1 MENCGRGPSFDT
13 VPVQLFLAN
22 GAALASSFR
31 CARSDD
37 LAPGIAVT
45 IDRQYVAASSAVGLF
60 PGTKGQ
66 VCPPCGRRRDH
77 ERGRGRSAILGVVV
91 YSPVR
96 LFAEGVAACLDAQP
110 DTRAVACHDVQ
121 SLGAELEAGGAGV
134 VLVDVT
140 DRRAI
145 EQGRAL
151 IQAFPD
157 VKAIA
162 LALPEA
168 AEDVI
173 ACADAGFVSYVPRNA
188 CVEDMCE
195 VLRRALRDEVF
206 CDPKVSG
213 GLLRE
218 LRRRQAMSAP
228 ASEPGDELTRRE
240 REVLAPARPANEQQG
255 DRAPALP
262 QHRDGQESRPFDPDE
277 AQRPRPLGGAGAAAG
292 GSDDRRLL
300 VRPAVSR
307 ERAAASL
314 PIRNPDRRDSST
326 PLVLVLAA
334 HLPAHRR
341 DAVERGHLG
350 PEILLALGKLRRDP
364 GAVEAAERREQ
375 RQDDVRELV
384 DQQSDVVIPVP
395 GPRGR

>member
-1 MENCGRGPSFDT
+1 MT
-13 VPVQLFLAN
+13 A
-22 GAALASSFR
+22 
-31 CARSDD
+31 
-37 LAPGIAVT
+37 
-45 IDRQYVAASSAVGLF
+45 DRQLVAASSAVGLF
-60 PGTKGQ
+60 QGLGD
-66 VCPPCGRRRDH
+66 PPLRRAGA
-77 ERGRGRSAILGVVV
+77 EGVANAGGGKAAIVGVVV

-96 LFAEGVAACLDAQP
+96 LFAEGVAACLDAQQ

-121 SLGAELEAGGAGV
+121 SLGTELETGAADV

-140 DRRAI
+140 DRRAL

-240 REVLAPARPANEQQG
+240 REVL
-255 DRAPALP
+255 
-262 QHRDGQESRPFDPDE
+262 
-277 AQRPRPLGGAGAAAG
+277 
-292 GSDDRRLL
+292 RLL
-300 VRPAVSR
+300 G
-307 ERAAASL
+307 
-314 PIRNPDRRDSST
+314 RRMSNKEIARQLCLST
-326 PLVLVLAA
+326 ATVKNHVHSILTKLNVHGRSEALARLQA
-334 HLPAHRR
+334 DPMIGDCSFARR
-341 DAVERGHLG
+341 
-350 PEILLALGKLRRDP
+350 
-364 GAVEAAERREQ
+364 
-375 RQDDVRELV
+375 
-384 DQQSDVVIPVP
+384 
-395 GPRGR
+395 